1 MTLKAK
7 AHMKAAPFALNEV
20 VLAEGP
26 FKQAME
32 LNRSYLLELEPD
44 GLLARFRE
52 YAGLAP
58 KAPQY
63 EGWEAMTISGHTLG
77 HYLSACSMMFA
88 STSDER
94 FKEIAH
100 YITDELDVCQAAHGD
115 GYVSGIPGGK
125 ELFEEV
131 SAGNIRSKGF
141 DLNGAWAPL
150 YTLHKLFAGLRDAY
164 HLTDCDKALGVERK
178 LADWLEGILK
188 PMSDEQMQQ
197 MMFCEYGGMN
207 EVLADLY
214 ADTGEERYLRLAE
227 CFWHKLVLDPLS
239 SQEDCLQGIHANT
252 QIPKLIGLAKEYEL
266 TNDTKRRKTVEFF
279 WERVVDHHSYVIGGN
294 SFGEYFGA
302 PDGLNDRIGPHTT
315 ETCNTYNMLKLT
327 NHLFQ
332 WNVSAKEADFYERG
346 LFNHILASQDPVHGG
361 VTYFL
366 SLAMG
371 GHKHFESKF
380 DDFTCC
386 VGTGMENHASY
397 GSGIYFHDHDK
408 LYVNQFI
415 ASTLAWKDTGV
426 MLKQTTS
433 YPDTDHTTL
442 EIQCDQPAPFMLLIR
457 YPYWA
462 EKGSLSV

>member
-7 AHMKAAPFALNEV
+7 AHMKARPFALNEV

-32 LNRSYLLELEPD
+32 LNRSYLLELQPD
-44 GLLARFRE
+44 RLLARFRE
-52 YAGLAP
+52 YAGLTP

-77 HYLSACSMMFA
+77 HYLSACSMMYA
-88 STSDER
+88 STGDER

-100 YITDELDVCQAAHGD
+100 YITDELAVCQAAHGD

-164 HLTDCDKALGVERK
+164 HLTGCDKALTVERK
-178 LADWLEGILK
+178 LADWLEGMMK

-266 TNDTKRRKTVEFF
+266 TNDTKRRETVEFF
-279 WERVVDHHSYVIGGN
+279 GSGWWIIIR
-294 SFGEYFGA
+294 
-302 PDGLNDRIGPHTT
+302 
-315 ETCNTYNMLKLT
+315 M
-327 NHLFQ
+327 
-332 WNVSAKEADFYERG
+332 
-346 LFNHILASQDPVHGG
+346 
-361 VTYFL
+361 
-366 SLAMG
+366 SLAG
-371 GHKHFESKF
+371 IAL
-380 DDFTCC
+380 
-386 VGTGMENHASY
+386 EN
-397 GSGIYFHDHDK
+397 I
-408 LYVNQFI
+408 
-415 ASTLAWKDTGV
+415 
-426 MLKQTTS
+426 
-433 YPDTDHTTL
+433 L
-442 EIQCDQPAPFMLLIR
+442 ERRMA
-457 YPYWA
+457 
-462 EKGSLSV
+462 